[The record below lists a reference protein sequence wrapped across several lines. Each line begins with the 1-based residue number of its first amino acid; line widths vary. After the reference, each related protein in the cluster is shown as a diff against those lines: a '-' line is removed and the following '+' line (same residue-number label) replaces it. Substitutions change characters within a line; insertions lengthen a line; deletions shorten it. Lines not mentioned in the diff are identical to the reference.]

1 MRYSERN
8 AWFAEEAG
16 EAKLRVRVKAL
27 SYGPFSNVPARF
39 LSRELTERN
48 DDQGESK
55 GFQGESKGFQCESK
69 GSMDRRCVLHV
80 PWAKN

>member
-55 GFQGESKGFQCESK
+55 GFQRESK
-69 GSMDRRCVLHV
+69 GSMDRKRVLHV